1 MWVNFPLNHS
11 RENGCRP
18 IVSPTS
24 PRHSY
29 PKVLS
34 ESVAKKL
41 KPKLLKKLLIQRFY
55 KEMSLQF
62 SLEEHDRPLVSLSYQ
77 SSDEEMEVD
86 SASVTDGP
94 DGQDSDDDIQ
104 VLACYRENV
113 PFPPQ
118 LIAGRALTTE
128 LAHCLN
134 DVNIPDDDLI
144 GSASTFTDPSQDLL
158 DWCVG
163 GPPRTSYGSNAN
175 DHPITYCGQL
185 NPIRDSPWSPP
196 PEDQGPSVDTYQPM
210 QPHGSADSWFG
221 NSHITGLGS
230 SVSGSCGQPN
240 ETTQTGCV
248 ICGKSSAD
256 IKEEITLGYLEQTHI
271 PGETYEQ
278 RIARRDAFQGGMK
291 AGTFILVPGGV
302 LETSEITDF

>member
-1 MWVNFPLNHS
+1 
-11 RENGCRP
+11 
-18 IVSPTS
+18 
-24 PRHSY
+24 
-29 PKVLS
+29 
-34 ESVAKKL
+34 
-41 KPKLLKKLLIQRFY
+41 
-55 KEMSLQF
+55 MSLQF

-86 SASVTDGP
+86 SVSIADGP

-104 VLACYRENV
+104 VLACYRENI

-118 LIAGRALTTE
+118 LTAGRAMTTE

-134 DVNIPDDDLI
+134 DLNIPDDDLI
-144 GSASTFTDPSQDLL
+144 GSVSTFTDPSQDLL

-163 GPPRTSYGSNAN
+163 GPPRTSYGSNAD

-196 PEDQGPSVDTYQPM
+196 LEDQGPSVDTYQPT
-210 QPHGSADSWFG
+210 QPHGSADSWYG
-221 NSHITGLGS
+221 NSHITGLGI
-230 SVSGSCGQPN
+230 SVGGSCGQPN

-278 RIARRDAFQGGMK
+278 RIARRDAFQAGMK

-302 LETSEITDF
+302 SQAAACDGILYQMMPEGNETPPAPGVLPI

>member
-1 MWVNFPLNHS
+1 
-11 RENGCRP
+11 
-18 IVSPTS
+18 
-24 PRHSY
+24 
-29 PKVLS
+29 
-34 ESVAKKL
+34 
-41 KPKLLKKLLIQRFY
+41 
-55 KEMSLQF
+55 MSLQF
-62 SLEEHDRPLVSLSYQ
+62 SLEEHDRPLVSLLYQ

-86 SASVTDGP
+86 SVSVADGP
-94 DGQDSDDDIQ
+94 EGQDSDDDIQ
-104 VLACYRENV
+104 VLACYRENI

-118 LIAGRALTTE
+118 LTAGRAMTTE

-134 DVNIPDDDLI
+134 DLNIPDDDLI

-158 DWCVG
+158 HWCVG

-196 PEDQGPSVDTYQPM
+196 LEDQGPSVDTYQPI
-210 QPHGSADSWFG
+210 QPHGSADSWYG
-221 NSHITGLGS
+221 NSHITGLGI

-278 RIARRDAFQGGMK
+278 RIARRDAFQAGMK
-291 AGTFILVPGGV
+291 AGTFILVPGECRKLPLV
-302 LETSEITDF
+302 TSSYTK

>member
-1 MWVNFPLNHS
+1 MWVNFPLDHS
-11 RENGCRP
+11 RETGSRP
-18 IVSPTS
+18 VVSLTS
-24 PRHSY
+24 PHHSY
-29 PKVLS
+29 CKVLS

-41 KPKLLKKLLIQRFY
+41 KSKLLKKLLIQRFY
-55 KEMSLQF
+55 TEMSLQF
-62 SLEEHDRPLVSLSYQ
+62 SLEEHDRPLASLSYQ

-86 SASVTDGP
+86 SVSVVDGP
-94 DGQDSDDDIQ
+94 DGQDSDDEIQ
-104 VLACYRENV
+104 VLACYRENI

-118 LIAGRALTTE
+118 LIAGRAMTTE
-128 LAHCLN
+128 LTHCSN
-134 DVNIPDDDLI
+134 DLNIPDDDLI
-144 GSASTFTDPSQDLL
+144 GSASTFTDSSQDLL

-163 GPPRTSYGSNAN
+163 GPRRTSYGSNAN

-196 PEDQGPSVDTYQPM
+196 LEDQGTSIDTRQPM
-210 QPHGSADSWFG
+210 QPHGSADSWYG
-221 NSHITGLGS
+221 NSHITGLGI

-240 ETTQTGCV
+240 ETIQTGCV

-278 RIARRDAFQGGMK
+278 RIARRDAFQAGMK
-291 AGTFILVPGGV
+291 AGTFILVLGECRK
-302 LETSEITDF
+302 LIIR